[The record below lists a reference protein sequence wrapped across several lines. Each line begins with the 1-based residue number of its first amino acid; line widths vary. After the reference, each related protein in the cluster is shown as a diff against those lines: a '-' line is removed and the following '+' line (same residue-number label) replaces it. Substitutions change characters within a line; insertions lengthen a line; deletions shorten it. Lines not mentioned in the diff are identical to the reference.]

1 MTIDNIFF
9 SSITHHTISCNI
21 TYELTDHL
29 PNFII
34 INKLTTSPKNVVIY
48 KRDFSNFNESLLI
61 QDIQETD
68 CNYDNDASN
77 CDVNSMFDEF
87 HSKLSATID
96 KHAPL
101 KQVGRRSIKNL
112 FNPWVTSGI
121 RNSI

>member
-9 SSITHHTISCNI
+9 SSITHHTISYNI

-34 INKLTTSPKNVVIY
+34 INKLTTSPKNV
-48 KRDFSNFNESLLI
+48 
-61 QDIQETD
+61 QDIQETN